1 MFQGLQFWSE
11 LVTMQKFVLKVI
23 TVGPGMGVV
32 LRRPNVEDMYRSINI
47 ELVEKG
53 WAQATGKWC
62 ETVD

>member
-1 MFQGLQFWSE
+1 
-11 LVTMQKFVLKVI
+11 MQKFVLKVI